1 MGGRN
6 GSGRGTFS
14 PLSSTLWL
22 LSCLTGGS
30 PAKDAVDN
38 HRLLLPGSDRDGS
51 VCDLFSPVKQDVV
64 DCDVGSDGYYR
75 IREPSRL
82 LSRGRLWLLIWVKE
96 SVVPL
101 VTPFIVAFPP
111 GCAMVDRA
119 PVDSVVSKANVAEME
134 ILDKAPSVFDR
145 RSSELLAGV
154 QGMNMSFA
162 EDAYLLPR
170 LVEECSIKLI
180 YVIHDSF
187 LILDISTVL
196 NCGLDVIPGSGQ
208 VQIVGI

>member
-1 MGGRN
+1 M
-6 GSGRGTFS
+6 S
-14 PLSSTLWL
+14 
-22 LSCLTGGS
+22 GGS
-30 PAKDAVDN
+30 PVKDAVDGC
-38 HRLLLPGSDRDGS
+38 RLLLLRSDRDGS

-64 DCDVGSDGYYR
+64 INCGVGLDGYYR
-75 IREPSRL
+75 IRELRGGFYRIREPGRL
-82 LSRGRLWLLIWVKE
+82 LNGGCLWLLIWVKE

-162 EDAYLLPR
+162 EDAWLLPH

-187 LILDISTVL
+187 LVASSPVRT
-196 NCGLDVIPGSGQ
+196 GLIAQMLGGRCLL
-208 VQIVGI
+208 